1 MDGKT
6 DHIMVIAS
14 DQDERDDLRQLLQE
28 DFDVS
33 FWDESSEALPELSAS
48 SAVKM
53 VIIVGALAEAYGPE
67 LLRTIRRLPAICDLP
82 VLILADAAEPEIV
95 AKAFEAGASD
105 YIARPVDDRVLLASI
120 RARFAQRDL
129 AESYKRRIARLTQS
143 TGMYLKLMRMAS
155 HDLKSPLNNIRIAEN
170 ILRLNA
176 PDRLETAQSLDMIR
190 LMVDNMNEIISNFL
204 DMIELQAGQL
214 QLSLKPVSLNNV
226 IANVISQYSF
236 AAQKKS
242 ILLHNRASDGWVLA
256 DARRLVQV
264 VGNLVNNA
272 IKYSPYQS
280 EVNIHT
286 ASRDGRGIITVED
299 HGAGVP
305 EQERHRLFQ
314 EYGRLSTRPTGGES
328 SSGLGL
334 WIVKHLMY
342 AQNGSVGAEFPENGG
357 SRFWISLPECSPD
370 TYQAVDNVRAQR
382 TGLFPANK
390 EEAVSTRARGSSD
403 DSAGD
408 G

>member
-1 MDGKT
+1 
-6 DHIMVIAS
+6 MVIAS

-67 LLRTIRRLPAICDLP
+67 LLRTIRRLPAVCDLP

-214 QLSLKPVSLNNV
+214 HLSLKPVSLNDV

-286 ASRDGRGIITVED
+286 ASRDGRGIIMVED

-370 TYQAVDNVRAQR
+370 TYHAVDNVRAER
-382 TGLFPANK
+382 AGSFPANK

>member
-67 LLRTIRRLPAICDLP
+67 LLRTIRRLPAVCDLP

-105 YIARPVDDRVLLASI
+105 YIARPVDDRALLASI

-214 QLSLKPVSLNNV
+214 QLSLKPVSLNDV

-286 ASRDGRGIITVED
+286 ASRDG
-299 HGAGVP
+299 
-305 EQERHRLFQ
+305 
-314 EYGRLSTRPTGGES
+314 
-328 SSGLGL
+328 
-334 WIVKHLMY
+334 
-342 AQNGSVGAEFPENGG
+342 
-357 SRFWISLPECSPD
+357 
-370 TYQAVDNVRAQR
+370 
-382 TGLFPANK
+382 
-390 EEAVSTRARGSSD
+390 
-403 DSAGD
+403 
-408 G
+408 